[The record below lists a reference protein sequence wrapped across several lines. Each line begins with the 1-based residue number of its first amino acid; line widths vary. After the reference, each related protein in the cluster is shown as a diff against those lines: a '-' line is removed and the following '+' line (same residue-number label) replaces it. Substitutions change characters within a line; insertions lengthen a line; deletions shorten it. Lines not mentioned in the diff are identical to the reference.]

1 MKEIEKR
8 QAPRRGSRPVD
19 DPNQTIVL
27 GEQIP
32 APEIAVP
39 EPPGKIRQL
48 VLEALADSK
57 HGRLNR
63 LPTKRADDFGVPD
76 S

>member
-8 QAPRRGSRPVD
+8 QAPRRRSRPVN
-19 DPNQTIVL
+19 DPNQTIIL
-27 GEQIP
+27 GEQIA

-48 VLEALADSK
+48 VLEALADAK

-63 LPTKRADDFGVPD
+63 LTTKRADDFGILD